1 MVTPEDV
8 ISIYRRLLNNG
19 IPIWLSGGWGI
30 DALLGRQTRPH
41 KDMDVIVLLDD
52 VMRLRELLRGEG
64 YELKEV
70 WSENRQAT
78 DRQGVETATAFVLQ
92 DAAGRELD
100 VHAVQFNSEG
110 NGIPAWEAGELI
122 LRREDV
128 AGIGAIA
135 GCTVQCLSA
144 EMQVRC
150 HTGYAL
156 PDKQLNDLRLL
167 HEKYGEA
174 IAALVRQLPAERA
187 AQLYDFA
194 HFLLEQSQSIN
205 QPDTIDNEEIAG
217 EASAEELAAEDT
229 LWEASMS
236 RHADQFAAL
245 KAQAKADV
253 KAKKTFPM
261 LNERG
266 EFDIG

>member
-1 MVTPEDV
+1 MVTVEDV
-8 ISIYRRLLNNG
+8 VSIYRHLLNNG
-19 IPIWLSGGWGI
+19 IPVWLSGGWGI

-41 KDMDVIVLLDD
+41 KDLDVIMLLDD
-52 VMRLRELLRGEG
+52 VVRLRELLRGEG
-64 YELKEV
+64 YALKEV

-100 VHAVQFNSEG
+100 VHAMRLDDQG
-110 NGIPAWEAGELI
+110 KGIPAWEAGELI
-122 LRREDV
+122 FRREDV
-128 AGIGAIA
+128 AGIGIIA

-156 PDKQLNDLRLL
+156 PDKQLSDLRLL

-174 IAALVRQLPAERA
+174 IAALVRQLPAEQA

-194 HFLLEQSQSIN
+194 RFLLEQSQSID
-205 QPDTIDNEEIAG
+205 QPAAIDDEGIAG
-217 EASAEELAAEDT
+217 EVSAEELAAEDA
-229 LWEASMS
+229 LWETSMS
-236 RHADQFAAL
+236 RHADQFAVL
-245 KAQAKADV
+245 KAQAKADA
-253 KAKKTFPM
+253 KAKKTVPM
-261 LNERG
+261 FNERG